1 MERALVAPPRGC
13 TRRDVLG
20 GRVRRIL
27 RTARRSLR
35 PLGAPRVA
43 GGAARTGGGHP
54 GGEGAARA
62 GTDRARPVRGG
73 GGAGRRLLR
82 RGRRRRGADCV
93 GAPAPGGG
101 GAVPG

>member
-43 GGAARTGGGHP
+43 GGAARTGAGHP
-54 GGEGAARA
+54 GGEGAARG
-62 GTDRARPVRGG
+62 GTGRGGLIRVGG
-73 GGAGRRLLR
+73 GG
-82 RGRRRRGADCV
+82 RGRVPRRPGP
-93 GAPAPGGG
+93 PA
-101 GAVPG
+101 GAVVGGEPGP